1 MFLVKKKLDVQ
12 QSLCDLYPQLLK
24 FSDTFFVA
32 PHFLGTTKLEALII
46 GAVLA
51 AVSPAVIVPRKIRLT
66 EEGYGTKK
74 QIPKMILAGASV
86 DDVFVIV
93 IFSTFI
99 SMAQGKEID
108 AIKIASIPYSPKR
121 CIYA

>member
-1 MFLVKKKLDVQ
+1 M
-12 QSLCDLYPQLLK
+12 K
-24 FSDTFFVA
+24 FSDTFFIA
-32 PHFLGTTKLEALII
+32 PHFLRTTKLEALII